1 MFDAGLWFAGLAA
14 LAVFA
19 LAGWAVSVPLRNVS
33 IVDGLWSL
41 MFVLAAATYA
51 LVREEALGPRAA
63 LVLVLVSAWA
73 IRLVGVHH
81 LAQSRPRRGFP
92 LPEDPH
98 SQ

>member
-73 IRLVGVHH
+73 IRLSVFVTWRDP
-81 LAQSRPRRGFP
+81 RPRRGFP
-92 LPEDPH
+92 LPEDSHP
-98 SQ
+98 Q